1 MPGIS
6 LKCDLT
12 KKRNDDYNERDGL
25 FRKAL
30 TSIMHKEYYKREI
43 LLNDSP
49 YLLGCTKYPEYPVK
63 IFENSE
69 FWVCFEG
76 KIYGKNDI

>member
-1 MPGIS
+1 MMTMS
-6 LKCDLT
+6 
-12 KKRNDDYNERDGL
+12 RDGL

-30 TSIMHKEYYKREI
+30 TSIMHNEFYKREI
-43 LLNDSP
+43 LLNDDP

-76 KIYGKNDI
+76 KIYGKSDVCT